1 MANKRR
7 KEGSAKEDHRDD
19 LIVAWLES
27 DEGKAGIERL
37 RRMFSGE
44 PYLEPEEDHVEK
56 LRRILGHESETDL
69 VYEPMPAAFC
79 EADKFYAHGMGVK
92 LDLDSI

>member
-1 MANKRR
+1 MANKKQ
-7 KEGSAKEDHRDD
+7 KEGSAKVHKDD

-56 LRRILGHESETDL
+56 LRRILGRESETDL
-69 VYEPMPAAFC
+69 VYEPMPKNFC
-79 EADKFYAHGMGVK
+79 EADKFYAHGMGIK
-92 LDLDSI
+92 LELDGI